1 MRNVIEIQGL
11 RKSFQLGFLG
21 AVPGLGKLTSG
32 LQLKGIAH
40 RVDAVNGLSL
50 NVPQG
55 QIFGFLGPNG
65 AGKTTTLK
73 MLMGLVKPS
82 AGDAFVLGQPIGDKE
97 TRAKIGY
104 LPEHPYF
111 YEHLKPEEFLHFYG
125 RLYGVSNRLLR
136 TRSAELVEKVG
147 LSHARTRT
155 LRKFSKGMVQR
166 LGLAQT
172 LINDPELVIL
182 DEPMSGL
189 DPMGRKTVR
198 DLIFD
203 LKDRGKTVFFSSHI
217 LQDVEMVC
225 DRVAILQ
232 QGKLVREGKLS
243 DLLSEQGQNS
253 EIVCRGLTSTLLTR
267 LKELGCT
274 HRQKGAVD
282 VVECANGEAKSTA
295 LKMLIADDAEILSV
309 TSTKRSLEEIFVQE
323 AQRSGVSS

>member
-1 MRNVIEIQGL
+1 MKNVIEIQGL

-21 AVPGLGKLTSG
+21 AVPGLGRLTSG

-50 NVPQG
+50 NVPKG

-73 MLMGLVKPS
+73 ILMGLVKPS
-82 AGDAFVLGQPIGDKE
+82 AGEASVLGQPIGDKG

-125 RLYGVSNRLLR
+125 RLYGVSNRLLK

-166 LGLAQT
+166 LGLAQA

-232 QGKLVREGKLS
+232 QGRLVREGKLS
-243 DLLSEQGQNS
+243 DLLADHRQTS
-253 EIVCRGLTSTLLTR
+253 EIVCRGLTSTLLAR
-267 LKELGCT
+267 LQELGCT
-274 HRQKGAVD
+274 HRQNGAVD
-282 VVECANGEAKSTA
+282 VVECANGEAKSTM
-295 LKMLIADDAEILSV
+295 LKMLITEGAEILSV

-323 AQRSGVSS
+323 AEKSGASS

>member
-1 MRNVIEIQGL
+1 MTDVIQIRDL
-11 RKSFQLGFLG
+11 SKSFQLGFLG
-21 AVPGLGKLTSG
+21 AVPGLGKLTVG
-32 LQLKGIAH
+32 FQLKGIAH

-50 NVPQG
+50 NVPRG
-55 QIFGFLGPNG
+55 EIFGFLGPNG

-82 AGDAFVLGQPIGDKE
+82 GGTASILGAPIGNRKIRE
-97 TRAKIGY
+97 RIGY

-125 RLYGVSNRLLR
+125 RLYGVSHRALK
-136 TRSAELVEKVG
+136 TRAAELVDKVG
-147 LSHARTRT
+147 LAHARTRT

-166 LGLAQT
+166 LGLAQA

-198 DLIFD
+198 DLIFE

-225 DRVAILQ
+225 DRVGILR
-232 QGKLVREGKLS
+232 QGKLIKEGRLSELLNDRGQSIEITCREIDEKLRSKLS
-243 DLLSEQGQNS
+243 
-253 EIVCRGLTSTLLTR
+253 
-267 LKELGCT
+267 ELGCAP
-274 HRQKGAVD
+274 RRKGAMD
-282 VVECANGEAKSTA
+282 VIEFKDETLKST
-295 LKMLIADDAEILSV
+295 ILQLLVSNQTEV
-309 TSTKRSLEEIFVQE
+309 LSMIPTKRSLEEIFVAE
-323 AQRSGVSS
+323 AVKEKSVS